1 MKKNDYAEVWADLSD
16 TPEEF
21 ESAIQNAATPNE
33 KEFFEKLRYKEL
45 NETAASNDVL
55 MNEADNSDGLYIL
68 RVGSDGILIGR
79 RISEPQESPS
89 PEEYAGIFLALQ
101 QSISQFVGRDIT
113 LLAWLRERDFMGVKY
128 NQNNDYM

>member
-1 MKKNDYAEVWADLSD
+1 MKKKDTPEDWEDLSD

-21 ESAIQNAATPNE
+21 DAAIKNAVSSKE

-68 RVGSDGILIGR
+68 RVGSDGILVGR
-79 RISEPQESPS
+79 NISNPNEAST
-89 PEEYAGIFLALQ
+89 PEEYAGLFLALQ
-101 QSISQFVGRDIT
+101 QNISQFIGRDIT
-113 LLAWLRERDFMGVKY
+113 LLDWLRERDFQGIKY
-128 NQNNDYM
+128 DQNNDYL

>member
-1 MKKNDYAEVWADLSD
+1 MKTKATEDWENLSD

-21 ESAIQNAATPNE
+21 ESAIKNAVTSNE

-55 MNEADNSDGLYIL
+55 MNEVDNSDGLYIL
-68 RVGSDGILIGR
+68 RVGSDGIMIGR
-79 RISEPQESPS
+79 KISDIHEQSV

-101 QSISQFVGRDIT
+101 QNISQFIGRDIT
-113 LLAWLRERDFMGVKY
+113 LLQWLRERDFQGIKY
-128 NQNNDYM
+128 DQNNDYL

>member
-1 MKKNDYAEVWADLSD
+1 MKNKKITEDWADLSD

-21 ESAIQNAATPNE
+21 DNAIKNAITPKE

-68 RVGSDGILIGR
+68 RVGSDGILIGK
-79 RISEPQESPS
+79 RIADPSETSI

-101 QSISQFVGRDIT
+101 HSISQFVGRDIT
-113 LLAWLRERDFMGVKY
+113 LLEWLRERDYKGIKY
-128 NQNNDYM
+128 NRNNDYM

>member
-1 MKKNDYAEVWADLSD
+1 MKNDIITEEWASLSD

-21 ESAIQNAATPNE
+21 ENAIQNAATFNE
-33 KEFFEKLRYKEL
+33 KEFFKKLRYKEL

-79 RISEPQESPS
+79 SISTPGQSPT
-89 PEEYAGIFLALQ
+89 PEEYAGIFLALKQ
-101 QSISQFVGRDIT
+101 NISKFIGRNIS
-113 LLAWLRERDFMGVKY
+113 LLEWLRERDFKGIKY
-128 NQNNDYM
+128 DQNNDYM